1 MKRLTIIAGAFLLG
15 VAVMLGVLQPWNR
28 TPKPAIPLLAP
39 PSKPNHLEL
48 VERMIDE
55 GRFDDA
61 HAEIQ
66 SEFQTAWPDARA
78 WALAGLIAIRTADV
92 KRAQEHL
99 AQAAKVDPDL
109 FEIPL
114 FQGHLEML
122 LADRSAARRSYTE
135 ALKRRPGDAKAL
147 AGRAAARFELGEHA
161 GAVEDAT
168 SAIAKEPDAL
178 FTRAAAYGAL
188 KRSEDAI
195 RDWTAYLA
203 KRPNDSHAWM
213 NRGNEHGRMGNKA
226 AAVADWNQAINLN
239 PKLKEQLEPL
249 IEASR

>member
-1 MKRLTIIAGAFLLG
+1 MKRVIAIVAGLALG
-15 VAVMLGVLQPWNR
+15 VGIMLGVLQPWKK
-28 TPKPAIPLLAP
+28 TPKPAVPSPAP
-39 PSKPNHLEL
+39 PSKSNNLDL
-48 VERMIDE
+48 VQQMIDE
-55 GRFDDA
+55 GRFQDA
-61 HAEIQ
+61 HEAIQ
-66 SEFQTAWPDARA
+66 SEFKAAWPDARA
-78 WALAGLIAIRTADV
+78 WALAGLIALRTGDV
-92 KRAQEHL
+92 KVAQEDL
-99 AQAAKVDPDL
+99 AHASKIDPDL

-122 LADRSAARRSYTE
+122 LGDRSAARRSYTE

-168 SAIAKEPDAL
+168 AAIAKEPDAL

-188 KRSEDAI
+188 KRSEDAV

-203 KRPNDSHAWM
+203 KRPKDSHAWM

-226 AAVADWNQAINLN
+226 AAVADWNQAVLLD
-239 PKLKEQLEPL
+239 PRLKEQLEPL
-249 IEASR
+249 IR